1 MSKLPLMECVVS
13 IVTFFVHDKVTLAQL
28 KNCITWVVALGA
40 LGFSGREFKFPCLF
54 YGPFT
59 LQ

>member
-13 IVTFFVHDKVTLAQL
+13 IVTFFMHDKVTLAQL
-28 KNCITWVVALGA
+28 KICISWVVALDA
-40 LGFSGREFKFPCLF
+40 LGFSGREFKFPRLI
-54 YGPFT
+54 YGPSM